1 MYNMIVV
8 GMDCLV
14 AVLCVQCTTD
24 LQTPF
29 VLTPHMDKINQIFD
43 ASTVEDIVEKLK
55 ADGSDWANE
64 QLAILAKGVSSSRA
78 IQGSIS

>member
-1 MYNMIVV
+1 ME
-8 GMDCLV
+8 
-14 AVLCVQCTTD
+14 
-24 LQTPF
+24 
-29 VLTPHMDKINQIFD
+29 KINQIFD

-78 IQGSIS
+78 IQGSVS